1 VFNTR
6 DTVPTE
12 TPAANATSD
21 TVGLAAVNEVAEVI
35 ITLEPPRPTHRKEN
49 LK

>member
-6 DTVPTE
+6 ETVPTD

-35 ITLEPPRPTHRKEN
+35 TLLEPPRPPHRK
-49 LK
+49 